1 MNMMTTLLFL
11 AASPV
16 WADDHLVFHSPSGIV
31 PGAIATGDYAG
42 MCCDMAQLTA
52 SFSQPPAD
60 CALDWGSSFA
70 VGLESRKGYL
80 ACVSDPVASDLG
92 VELGYGQAIRLGGLT
107 RRSEKS
113 GIRCSNPA
121 GHGFSISKAKQRG
134 Y

>member
-16 WADDHLVFHSPSGIV
+16 WADDFLVFHSPSGIV
-31 PGAIATGDYAG
+31 PGAIATGDYAE
-42 MCCDMAQLTA
+42 MRCDMAQLTA

-70 VGLESRKGYL
+70 VGLGSRKGEH
-80 ACVSDPVASDLG
+80 AFGSDPVAADLRGG
-92 VELGYGQAIRLGGLT
+92 VGLSARHSLAGLT
-107 RRSEKS
+107 CRSEKS